1 MAVQAPAGE
10 VGRPPIGHV
19 ASISLWS
26 RVYGFGSIYGKT
38 VRDSRLSLIIAAGL
52 LGGMALAMAAGVSKI
67 FPTPTSRL
75 EIDSL
80 IGSIPASM
88 VNLFG
93 KPIGLGTLG
102 GYFTWKYGAIFAMGT
117 TLWSIMA
124 LSGTLA
130 GEASRGSLDMVA
142 SAPLGKRR
150 VALEKITAHLTMLG
164 LALAVLVVACVAG
177 SKLFGDAALGDT
189 ISPLSAIGFAL
200 WIGVLALF
208 FGGLAFALAPILG
221 RSGSAGVASAAM
233 VLLWLAN
240 GFDALAPVA
249 TVSPFHWLAGQIA
262 LVSIFDW
269 PAVAFTGAIGVVL
282 LAVGVE
288 VFARRDLGVTAG
300 LSLPGLPTLVLGVRG
315 STSRAFGEQ
324 LPRAMAW
331 GIGLGLMGAVIASFV
346 GTMADQIGK
355 DPNLSSTFATIFKGY
370 DLTSAG
376 GWLQLYA
383 QLLLIAAGFAATT
396 FVSKWASDERDGRLE
411 MILATPM
418 ARARWAVSGGIAAL
432 VAIVVMT
439 ALFAAGIGLGAASG
453 GVAAGDAVIG
463 SAVLGIYAAAI
474 VGIGVAVGG
483 VWRTSLAAEIAA
495 VVVLATYLIDLVA
508 PPLNL
513 PDWVHQLALTA
524 HLGQPMVGRWD
535 PFGIGACLVI
545 AVGGIAIGAWG
556 MRRRDIV

>member
-1 MAVQAPAGE
+1 MAAGAGAPQIVA
-10 VGRPPIGHV
+10 PI
-19 ASISLWS
+19 SQITFRS
-26 RVYGFGSIYGKT
+26 RIYGFGSIYGKT

-52 LGGMALAMAAGVSKI
+52 LGGMALVMGAGVSSLM
-67 FPTPTSRL
+67 PTPASRL
-75 EIDSL
+75 EIDKL

-117 TLWSIMA
+117 ALWSIMA

-142 SAPLGKRR
+142 AAPFGKRR
-150 VALEKITAHLTMLG
+150 IAIEKVTAHLTMLG
-164 LALAVLVVACVAG
+164 LTLAILAAACVA
-177 SKLFGDAALGDT
+177 SSRLFGDAALGDT
-189 ISPLSAIGFAL
+189 ISPLSAVGFAL
-200 WIGVLALF
+200 WIGFIALF
-208 FGGLAFALAPILG
+208 FGGLAFALAPLLG
-221 RSGSAGVASAAM
+221 RSGSAGAASAVM

-249 TVSPFHWLAGQIA
+249 IVSPFHWLAGHIA
-262 LVSIFDW
+262 LVGMYDW
-269 PAVAFTGAIGVVL
+269 PALAFTGAMGVLL

-300 LSLPGLPTLVLGVRG
+300 LSMPGLPAPVLGVRG

-324 LPRAMAW
+324 LPRALSW
-331 GIGLGLMGAVIASFV
+331 GIGLGLMGALIASFV

-355 DPNLSSTFATIFKGY
+355 DPNLSSTFTAIFKGY
-370 DLTSAG
+370 GLTTAG

-383 QLLLIAAGFAATT
+383 QLLMIAAGFGAAT
-396 FVSKWASDERDGRLE
+396 FVSKWASDEQDGRLE

-418 ARARWAVSGGIAAL
+418 ARARWAVSGGIAAIL
-432 VAIVVMT
+432 ATVVMT

-453 GVAAGDAVIG
+453 GVAVGDAITG
-463 SAVLGIYAAAI
+463 CSVLGIYGIAI
-474 VGIGVAVGG
+474 VGIGVAIGG
-483 VWRTSLAAEIAA
+483 VWRTSIAAEIAA
-495 VVVLATYLIDLVA
+495 MVVVVTYLIDLVA
-508 PPLNL
+508 PPLGL

-524 HLGQPMVGRWD
+524 HLGQPLVGVWD
-535 PFGIGACLVI
+535 PAGVAACVLI
-545 AVGGIAIGAWG
+545 AMGGIAIGAWG
-556 MRRRDIV
+556 IRRRDIV